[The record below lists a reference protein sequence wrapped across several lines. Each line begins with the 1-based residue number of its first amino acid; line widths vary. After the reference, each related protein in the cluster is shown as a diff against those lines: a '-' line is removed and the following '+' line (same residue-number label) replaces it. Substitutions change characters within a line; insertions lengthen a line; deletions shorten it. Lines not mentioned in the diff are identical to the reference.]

1 MRSRRRFWLLALIP
15 VGITLGL
22 LVTFLVLLLPHL
34 VDDPDVL
41 SRLRAF
47 GILAGFVLTFVTVGL
62 WLLLDR
68 RLFKPL
74 LALERG
80 IRIIQGLHPG
90 HELEMPEQH
99 LLGSLPSALHDIGR
113 TLYEARRETAK
124 ALSTASEEA
133 TEQRSQLEV
142 VIRELSQGVLVCDG
156 EARLVLLNPSAL
168 RILPDPDRVGLGRKI
183 FDVLERR
190 PVEDALD
197 LLQHRRMLGSGD
209 GSRARDVTFVCAP
222 VGEPDRLLECRMA
235 LLPATAALPTAFIV
249 TVDSLERRHDACGTS
264 MRVYHSEL
272 LALRQSLANLR
283 AAAETLVTGD
293 DMSPENRLAFQ
304 QVVSGE
310 SEHLS
315 QRLEA
320 VAASLRELSTSH
332 WPLRDVRSD
341 ALFEDLERRAQRRH
355 GPTLTM
361 IGDPLWMLVD
371 EAAVAGLVD
380 HLLGKLGEVGP
391 VTIEFLLGDRRVYLD
406 IIWQGRPVPIGE
418 VEGWREDPLL
428 EAPGAPT
435 MRTVLQRHNSTIW
448 SQAHREAGKALLR
461 LPLPISQRQWG
472 AEEEALPP
480 RPEFYDFSLGR
491 QEAAMGALAEQ
502 PLEGLDFVVFDTETT
517 GLEPSKGD
525 EMIQI
530 AGVRV
535 VNGRVLQGET
545 FDELINPGRRIPG
558 ASIRFHGITDDMVAD
573 APPAEKVIADFR
585 VFVGSDETVLVAH
598 NAAFDMRFLKL
609 KESSSGIRFENP
621 VLDTLLLSAFLHDHA
636 ADHNLDAIAERL
648 GVDVVDRH
656 RALGDARVTAE
667 VFIRLAELLQ
677 AQGIRTL
684 GQALS
689 ASEQMVRLRRAQ
701 SRF

>member
-1 MRSRRRFWLLALIP
+1 MHSRRRFWLLALIP
-15 VGITLGL
+15 IGAVIGL
-22 LVTFLVLLLPHL
+22 LVVWLVLLLPNL
-34 VDDPDVL
+34 VKDPDEL
-41 SRLRAF
+41 SRLRAL
-47 GILAGFVLTFVTVGL
+47 GILAGFVFSFVIVGL

-68 RLFKPL
+68 RLFRPL

-90 HELEMPEQH
+90 HELEMPDQH
-99 LLGSLPSALHDIGR
+99 LLGTLPSALHDIGR
-113 TLYEARRETAK
+113 SLYEARREAAK
-124 ALSTASEEA
+124 AIATGAEEA
-133 TEQRSQLEV
+133 TDQRAQLEV
-142 VIRELSQGVLVCDG
+142 VIRELTQGVLVCDG
-156 EARLVLLNPSAL
+156 EARIVLLNPSAL
-168 RILPDPDRVGLGRKI
+168 RILPDPDRVGLGRSI

-190 PVEDALD
+190 SVEDALD
-197 LLQHRRMLGSGD
+197 LLKHRRMLATGD
-209 GSRARDVTFVCAP
+209 DSRIRDVAFVCAP
-222 VGEPDRLLECRMA
+222 AGKPDALLECRLA

-249 TVDSLERRHDACGTS
+249 TVESLERRHDACGTS

-283 AAAETLVTGD
+283 AAAETLLAAD
-293 DMSPENRLAFQ
+293 EMSDEERDAFQ
-304 QVVSGE
+304 RVVTGE

-315 QRLEA
+315 QRLET

-332 WPLRDVRSD
+332 WPLHDVRSD
-341 ALFEDLERRAQRRH
+341 ALFEDLEHRMQRRS
-355 GPTLTM
+355 GPTLVTK
-361 IGDPLWMLVD
+361 GDPLWVLVD
-371 EAAVAGLVD
+371 EPSIAGIVD
-380 HLLGKLGEVGP
+380 HVLHKLGDVGP
-391 VTIEFLLGDRRVYLD
+391 VEVEFLLGDRRVYLD
-406 IIWQGRPVPIGE
+406 LIWRGRPVPIGE
-418 VEGWREDPLL
+418 VESWREDPLL

-435 MRTVLQRHNSTIW
+435 MRTVLQRHNSTLW
-448 SQAHREAGKALLR
+448 SQAHRESGKALLR
-461 LPLPISQRQWG
+461 LPLPISPRQWG
-472 AEEEALPP
+472 VDEEALPP

-491 QEAAMGALAEQ
+491 QEAALGELAQ
-502 PLEGLDFVVFDTETT
+502 RPLGGLDYVVFDTETT

-535 VNGRVLQGET
+535 VNGRVLRGET

-558 ASIRFHGITDDMVAD
+558 ASIRFHGITDDMVSD
-573 APPAEKVIADFR
+573 APRAETVIADFR
-585 VFVGSDETVLVAH
+585 AFVGSEDTVLVAH

-609 KESSSGIRFENP
+609 KETSSGIRFGNP

-648 GVDVVDRH
+648 GVDVVERH

-667 VFIRLAELLQ
+667 VFVRLLELLQ

-684 GQALS
+684 GQALD
-689 ASEQMVRLRRAQ
+689 ASERMVRLRRAQ

>member
-1 MRSRRRFWLLALIP
+1 
-15 VGITLGL
+15 
-22 LVTFLVLLLPHL
+22 
-34 VDDPDVL
+34 
-41 SRLRAF
+41 
-47 GILAGFVLTFVTVGL
+47 
-62 WLLLDR
+62 
-68 RLFKPL
+68 
-74 LALERG
+74 
-80 IRIIQGLHPG
+80 
-90 HELEMPEQH
+90 
-99 LLGSLPSALHDIGR
+99 
-113 TLYEARRETAK
+113 
-124 ALSTASEEA
+124 
-133 TEQRSQLEV
+133 
-142 VIRELSQGVLVCDG
+142 
-156 EARLVLLNPSAL
+156 
-168 RILPDPDRVGLGRKI
+168 
-183 FDVLERR
+183 
-190 PVEDALD
+190 
-197 LLQHRRMLGSGD
+197 
-209 GSRARDVTFVCAP
+209 
-222 VGEPDRLLECRMA
+222 MA
-235 LLPATAALPTAFIV
+235 LLPPTAALPTAFIV

-283 AAAETLVTGD
+283 AAAETLVAGS
-293 DMSPENRLAFQ
+293 DMSADDRLAFQ
-304 QVVSGE
+304 KVVSRE

-341 ALFEDLERRAQRRH
+341 SLFEDLARRAQRRD
-355 GPTLTM
+355 GPMLTM
-361 IGDPLWMLVD
+361 TGDPLWMLLD
-371 EAAVAGLVD
+371 EASIAGLVD
-380 HLLGKLGEVGP
+380 HLLGKLGDVGP
-391 VTIEFLLGDRRVYLD
+391 VEIEFLLGDRRVYLD
-406 IIWQGRPVPIGE
+406 IIWRGRPVPIGE
-418 VEGWREDPLL
+418 VESWREDPLL

-448 SQAHREAGKALLR
+448 SQAHRDAGKALLR
-461 LPLPISQRQWG
+461 LPLPLSQRQWG

-491 QEAAMGALAEQ
+491 QEAALGALGEQ
-502 PLEGLDFVVFDTETT
+502 ALGSLDFVVFDTETT

-585 VFVGSDETVLVAH
+585 VFVGNDETVLVAH
-598 NAAFDMRFLKL
+598 NAAFDMRFLRL
-609 KESSSGIRFENP
+609 KEASSGIRFENP

-667 VFIRLAELLQ
+667 VFIRLIELLQ

>member
-15 VGITLGL
+15 IGVLTAL
-22 LVTFLVLLLPHL
+22 LVSWLTLILPNLVS
-34 VDDPDVL
+34 DADEL

-47 GILAGFVLTFVTVGL
+47 GILAGFLFAFVIVGL

-68 RLFKPL
+68 RLFRPL

-90 HELEMPEQH
+90 HELEVPDQH
-99 LLGSLPSALHDIGR
+99 LLGSLPSALHDVGR
-113 TLYEARRETAK
+113 SLYEARREAAK
-124 ALSTASEEA
+124 ALATGAEEA
-133 TEQRSQLEV
+133 TEQRSQLEA
-142 VIRELSQGVLVCDG
+142 VIGELAQGVLVCDG
-156 EARLVLLNPSAL
+156 EARIVLLNPSAL
-168 RILPDPDRVGLGRKI
+168 RILPDPDRVGLGQCVC
-183 FDVLERR
+183 DVLDCK

-197 LLQHRRMLGSGD
+197 LLKHRRMLAAGNG
-209 GSRARDVTFVCAP
+209 GRERDVSFVCAP
-222 VGEPDRLLECRMA
+222 AGAPERLLECRMA

-249 TVDSLERRHDACGTS
+249 TFDSLERRHDACGTS

-272 LALRQSLANLR
+272 IALRQSLANLR
-283 AAAETLVTGD
+283 AAAETMVSGNPLDPD
-293 DMSPENRLAFQ
+293 DRLAFQ
-304 QVVSGE
+304 QVVTSE

-315 QRLEA
+315 QRLETL
-320 VAASLRELSTSH
+320 AASLRELSTSH
-332 WPLRDVRSD
+332 WPLHDVRSD
-341 ALFEDLERRAQRRH
+341 SLVEDLIHRVERRQ
-355 GPTLTM
+355 GPALKPV
-361 IGDPLWMLVD
+361 GDPLWMQVD
-371 EAAVAGLVD
+371 EPAVAGLVD
-380 HLLGKLGEVGP
+380 HLLRKLGDVGP
-391 VTIEFLLGDRRVYLD
+391 VAVECLLGDRRVYLD
-406 IIWQGRPVPIGE
+406 LIWEGDPVPIGQIE
-418 VEGWREDPLL
+418 SWREDPLV

-435 MRTVLQRHNSTIW
+435 MRTVLQRHNSTLW
-448 SQAHREAGKALLR
+448 SQRHRTPGKALLR
-461 LPLPISQRQWG
+461 LPLPASPRQWG
-472 AEEEALPP
+472 ADEDALPP

-491 QEAAMGALAEQ
+491 QEAALGALAER
-502 PLEGLDFVVFDTETT
+502 PLESLRYVVFDTETT

-535 VNGRVLQGET
+535 VNGRVLQGEC
-545 FDELINPGRRIPG
+545 FDQLINPGRRIPG

-573 APPAEKVIADFR
+573 APRADRVIADFR
-585 VFVGSDETVLVAH
+585 AFVGGEETVLVAH

-609 KESSSGIRFENP
+609 KESASGIRFEHP

-648 GVDVVDRH
+648 GVDVIDRH

-667 VFIRLAELLQ
+667 VFVRLLELLQ

-701 SRF
+701 ARF